1 MLLRLVKSI
10 GTAVANVNGDS
21 PNDDLVDD
29 LYGSQE
35 METKTFLQMRAEEV
49 MVRDV
54 TILRRDD
61 TLANAAY
68 TFLHKQISG
77 APVVDG
83 DGACLGVLSV
93 TDILGAA
100 DKVAERQAEVA
111 EAFFSRSDLVLPATV
126 YEEELSAVRDKIS
139 PAAEQPVENFMITD
153 VVAVRANDTLEK
165 VARDF
170 VDARIHRVLV
180 LDENQRL
187 VGLIT
192 TTDVIA
198 ALLRSSGEDF
208 TAEHES
214 ASAKVGN

>member
-1 MLLRLVKSI
+1 
-10 GTAVANVNGDS
+10 
-21 PNDDLVDD
+21 
-29 LYGSQE
+29 
-35 METKTFLQMRAEEV
+35 METNEFLQKRAEEV

-83 DGACLGVLSV
+83 NGACLGVLSV

-100 DKVAERQAEVA
+100 DKVAERQAEIA

-126 YEEELSAVRDKIS
+126 YEDDLAAVRDKIS

-153 VVAVRANDTLEK
+153 IVAVRASDTLEK

-180 LDENQRL
+180 LDDDQRL

-192 TTDVIA
+192 NTDVIA
-198 ALLRSSGEDF
+198 ALLRSSAEDF
-208 TAEHES
+208 NAGRES
-214 ASAKVGN
+214 SSAKVST